1 MEKTKGPFPHVFP
14 NIEDWEIYKLHQD
27 RTNFIKEINEHTF
40 NKFKN
45 RPSDFLSRLIA
56 KTVYL
61 ERIRIKEEP
70 WKVDPPDDKLFWSK
84 LSKELV
90 SESLDGNEEEAKKI
104 NEELLKRIIN
114 RYSEEIV
121 ASFQPKTF
129 KFARKFLTFFFNRL
143 LNTAASR
150 NFGRLFNRK
159 HRLQNKF
166 KLYGEVEKLRALYK
180 LGTVVLVPTHFSNLD
195 SILIGYTMDQYVG
208 VPFPTY
214 GAGLNLYNSG
224 YTAYY
229 INRLGAHRVDR
240 RKKNPIYLETL
251 KSMSCLTTQR
261 GTTSLFFPGGTRSRS
276 GALEEKLK
284 MGLLGT
290 TTEAQ
295 RAIFEKGEDRKVF
308 IVPLVLGYNFVLE
321 AKFMIDQHLRKTGKE
336 MYFRSKDESYSFRK
350 TLKFIWE
357 TFSESSDIILSF
369 GQPMDIMGNMVD
381 EHGNSI
387 ADDGREVNLKEYF
400 FTDGKVVKD
409 KQRERQYTR
418 RLAEKIAERFQKDN
432 VVLSSHLV
440 AFAVF
445 KMLLNRNP
453 NIDLY
458 ATLRLPPE
466 DYIFSFKKLCFVV
479 GQMRNKLYDLEMA
492 GNVKLRENITDDI
505 EALVKRGI
513 AELGTYHGD
522 RPLKINK
529 KGDVVSEDFKLLYY
543 YHNRLDS
550 YELEKTIEWKKIDQK
565 VEFPQVAP

>member
-1 MEKTKGPFPHVFP
+1 MEKTKGPFPNIFP
-14 NIEDWEIYKLHQD
+14 NIEDWEIYKLHED
-27 RTNFIKEINEHTF
+27 RENFVKQIDAYTF
-40 NKFKN
+40 DKFKD
-45 RPSDFLSRLIA
+45 RSTEFISRLVA
-56 KTVYL
+56 KTIYL

-70 WKVDPPDDKLFWSK
+70 WKVDPPNDKAFWNK

-90 SESLDGNEEEAKKI
+90 RDVNEEGAKEI
-104 NEELLKRIIN
+104 NEALLKRIIN

-121 ASFQPKTF
+121 ATFQPKTF
-129 KFARKFLTFFFNRL
+129 KFARKFLSFFFNRL

-166 KLYGEVEKLRALYK
+166 KLYGEVEKLRALYEH
-180 LGTVVLVPTHFSNLD
+180 GTVVVVPTHFSNLD

-224 YTAYY
+224 IVAYY

-251 KSMSCLTTQR
+251 KSMSCLATQK

-290 TTEAQ
+290 VTEAQ
-295 RAIFEKGEDRKVF
+295 RAIYEKGEDKKVF

-336 MYFRSKDESYSFRK
+336 MYFRSKDESYSLVK

-369 GQPMDIMGNMVD
+369 GQPMDVMGNKVD
-381 EHGNSI
+381 ENGNSF
-387 ADDGREVNLKEYF
+387 ADDGRELNLKEYF
-400 FTDGKVVKD
+400 FTDGAVVKN
-409 KQRERQYTR
+409 KQREREYTK
-418 RLAEKIAERFQKDN
+418 RLSEKIAERFQKDN

-445 KMLLNRNP
+445 KLLLRRNP
-453 NIDLY
+453 NLDIY
-458 ATLRLPPE
+458 ATLRLPSE
-466 DYIFSFKKLCFVV
+466 DYVFSFEKLCKVV
-479 GQMRNKLYDLEMA
+479 DQMRARLYELEKE
-492 GNVKLRENITDDI
+492 GNIKLRENIAEDI
-505 EALVKRGI
+505 ETLVKRGI

-522 RPLKINK
+522 RPLRINK
-529 KGDVVSEDFKLLYY
+529 KGDIVSEDFKLLYY

-550 YELEKTIEWKKIDQK
+550 YQLEKAVEWKSINQIP
-565 VEFPQVAP
+565 EPLTL

>member
-1 MEKTKGPFPHVFP
+1 MEKTKGPFSHVFP
-14 NIEDWEIYKLHQD
+14 NIEDWNIYKLHED
-27 RTNFIKEINEHTF
+27 RANFIKEINTDTL
-40 NKFKN
+40 NKFKD
-45 RPSDFLSRLIA
+45 RPTEFISKLIA
-56 KTVYL
+56 KTIYL

-70 WKVDPPDDKLFWSK
+70 WKVDPADDKIFWNK

-90 SESLDGNEEEAKKI
+90 TESLDSNEEEAKKI

-121 ASFQPKTF
+121 ASFKPKTF
-129 KFARKFLTFFFNRL
+129 EFARKFLRFFFNRL

-159 HRLQNKF
+159 HSLQDKF
-166 KLYGEVEKLRALYK
+166 KLYGEVETLRELYK
-180 LGTVVLVPTHFSNLD
+180 IGTVVIVPTHFSNLD

-229 INRLGAHRVDR
+229 MNRLGAHRVDR

-251 KSMSCLTTQR
+251 KSMSCLATQR

-284 MGLLGT
+284 MGLIGT
-290 TTEAQ
+290 TTAAQ
-295 RAIFEKGEDRKVF
+295 RANYENGNDKKVF

-321 AKFMIDQHLRKTGKE
+321 AKFMIDQYLRKTGKE
-336 MYFRSKDESYSFRK
+336 MYFRSKDESYSFK
-350 TLKFIWE
+350 KVLKFIWE

-369 GQPMDIMGNMVD
+369 GQPMDVMGNRVD
-381 EHGNSI
+381 EKGNSY
-387 ADDGREVNLKEYF
+387 ADDGRVVDLKEYF
-400 FTDGKVVKD
+400 YTDGKVVKNN
-409 KQRERQYTR
+409 QRERQYTR
-418 RLAEKIAERFQKDN
+418 RLADKIAERFQKDN

-445 KMLLNRNP
+445 KLLINQNP
-453 NIDLY
+453 NLDLY

-466 DYIFSFKKLCFVV
+466 DYVFSFKKLCVV
-479 GQMRNKLYDLEMA
+479 VEQMRAKLYDLESK
-492 GNVKLRENITDDI
+492 GEIKLRESITEDI
-505 EALVKRGI
+505 EQLVKKGI
-513 AELGTYHGD
+513 KELGTYHGD
-522 RPLKINK
+522 RPLRLDKDGN
-529 KGDVVSEDFKLLYY
+529 VVSEDFKVLYY

-550 YELEKTIEWKKIDQK
+550 YDLEKAVEWKKLKNDIEFK
-565 VEFPQVAP
+565 V

>member
-1 MEKTKGPFPHVFP
+1 MEKTKGPFPQIYE
-14 NIEDWEIYKLHQD
+14 NIEDWEIFKLHDD
-27 RTNFIKEINEHTF
+27 RENFVKQIDAYTF
-40 NKFKN
+40 DKFKN
-45 RPSDFLSRLIA
+45 RPTDFISRLIA
-56 KTVYL
+56 KTIYL

-70 WKVDPPDDKLFWSK
+70 WKVDPPNDKAFWNK

-90 SESLDGNEEEAKKI
+90 ESSDDENAQAI
-104 NEELLKRIIN
+104 NEKLLKRIIN

-121 ASFQPKTF
+121 ATFQPKTF
-129 KFARKFLTFFFNRL
+129 KFARKFLSFFFNRL

-166 KLYGEVEKLRALYK
+166 KIYGEIEKLRSLYK
-180 LGTVVLVPTHFSNLD
+180 QGTVVLVPTHFSNLD

-224 YTAYY
+224 IVAYY

-251 KSMSCLTTQR
+251 KSMASLTTQR

-290 TTEAQ
+290 VTEAQ
-295 RAIFEKGEDRKVF
+295 RAIYEKGEDKKVF

-336 MYFRSKDESYSFRK
+336 MYFRSKDESYSFK
-350 TLKFIWE
+350 KILKFIWE
-357 TFSESSDIILSF
+357 TFSESADIILSF
-369 GQPMDIMGNMVD
+369 GQPMDVMGNSVD
-381 EHGNSI
+381 ENGNSF
-387 ADDGREVNLKEYF
+387 ADDGKEINLKEYF
-400 FTDGKVVKD
+400 YSDGEVVKNN
-409 KQRERQYTR
+409 QREREYTK
-418 RLAEKIAERFQKDN
+418 RLALKIAERFQKDN

-445 KMLLNRNP
+445 KLLLKRNP
-453 NIDLY
+453 SLDIY
-458 ATLRLPPE
+458 ALLRLPPE
-466 DYIFSFKKLCFVV
+466 DYTFSFRTICQVV
-479 GQMRNKLYDLEMA
+479 EQMRTKLYDLELA
-492 GNVKLRENITDDI
+492 KDIKLRENINEDI
-505 EALVKRGI
+505 ETLVKRGI

-529 KGDVVSEDFKLLYY
+529 KGDIVSEDFKLLYY

-550 YELEKTIEWKKIDQK
+550 YQLENAVEWKSLNKNIEQPF
-565 VEFPQVAP
+565 V